1 MASAKVHLQHGM
13 QSDVVS
19 LEEWRRVENLQRAQP
34 GSPGKLTHVDN
45 GSPHRES
52 TPASGGEEELCIQM
66 IQ

>member
-1 MASAKVHLQHGM
+1 M
-13 QSDVVS
+13 QLDVVS

-45 GSPHRES
+45 GSSHRES
-52 TPASGGEEELCIQM
+52 TPASGGEEELYIQM